1 METLAIHKLADW
13 ASDEVYVLRED
24 LLPLACGGNKARIAL
39 KLIEDAKSKG
49 ADSMVGYGNCRSNM
63 CRVLAML
70 SARAGMKCTIIA
82 PSEEGDANLETTNSR
97 IVRLCGAKVVPCEK
111 GPGVSSVV
119 ERVMSEISS
128 AGGRPY
134 YVFGNSLGEGNEK
147 VLSAAYE
154 EVATGICKW
163 ERESGIFFDRVVV
176 AVGTGSTYAGLLNG
190 FRSMSRDVPVTGFTI
205 ARDVGTCLKAMARFT
220 SLPVDIRDDSLLGGY
235 GRTTGEQMRFLG
247 DMLSRHAILF
257 DPIYSGKALWGL
269 HRLITAGEYLDERVL
284 FVHTGS
290 LPLAIDG
297 LEAIDG

>member
-1 METLAIHKLADW
+1 
-13 ASDEVYVLRED
+13 
-24 LLPLACGGNKARIAL
+24 
-39 KLIEDAKSKG
+39 
-49 ADSMVGYGNCRSNM
+49 
-63 CRVLAML
+63 
-70 SARAGMKCTIIA
+70 
-82 PSEEGDANLETTNSR
+82 
-97 IVRLCGAKVVPCEK
+97 
-111 GPGVSSVV
+111 
-119 ERVMSEISS
+119 
-128 AGGRPY
+128 
-134 YVFGNSLGEGNEK
+134 
-147 VLSAAYE
+147 
-154 EVATGICKW
+154 VATGICKW

-235 GRTTGEQMRFLG
+235 GRTTGEQMRFLAE
-247 DMLSRHAILF
+247 MLSRHAILF

-269 HRLITAGEYLDERVL
+269 HRLIAAGKCPDERVL